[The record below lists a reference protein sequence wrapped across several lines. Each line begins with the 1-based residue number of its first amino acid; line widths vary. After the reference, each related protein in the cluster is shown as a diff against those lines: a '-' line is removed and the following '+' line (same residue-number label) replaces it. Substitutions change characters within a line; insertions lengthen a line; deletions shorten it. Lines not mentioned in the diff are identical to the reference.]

1 MSKTKQNCKKPKRY
15 IAIVKIRNNDDGTA
29 YCVKYRFNNLLKFTE
44 FLDKRWSEWKWFN
57 VYSNKGMNKKKQIA
71 NFTNRNRPL
80 KSSV

>member
-57 VYSNKGMNKKKQIA
+57 VYSNKGMNKEKQIA